1 MSLFSIHG
9 TEKLSIRKAA
19 RGDRRAQQWIYDR
32 YAPLMLSVCR
42 QYIRDIQ
49 HAEDVM
55 LMAFTKV
62 FTKLGQFEYKGS
74 FEGWIRR
81 ITVRESISFL
91 RKKQFV
97 VYDEE
102 RVPESTVALSP
113 NSDPMEVD
121 YIQSVIDQL
130 PEGYRVVFVLHSV
143 EGYSHPEIAEMLGIK
158 EGTSKSQLHKA
169 RKMIQELLGP
179 HYREQSSTKNSML

>member
-42 QYIRDIQ
+42 QYIKDMQ

-55 LMAFTKV
+55 LTSFTKV
-62 FTKLGQFEYKGS
+62 FAKLGQFEHKGS

-97 VYDEE
+97 VYDEDK
-102 RVPESTVALSP
+102 VPDTSVSMSP
-113 NSDPMEVD
+113 VSDPLEVD

-130 PEGYRVVFVLHSV
+130 PEGYKVVFVLHSV
-143 EGYSHPEIAEMLGIK
+143 EGYSHPEIADILGIK

-179 HYREQSSTKNSML
+179 HYSVQDSTKNIVL